1 MTTTYMLPGE
11 ADPENI
17 IRAVRRGV
25 YCCSFS
31 NGTVDIS
38 SGDYTFA
45 TEEAYLIEDGRVT
58 APIRATNLIGNG
70 PDSLTRVSMVGND
83 LQISEGGW
91 ACGKHGH
98 WVPVSFG
105 LPTVLVDGITVGGTR
120 Q

>member
-31 NGTVDIS
+31 
-38 SGDYTFA
+38 
-45 TEEAYLIEDGRVT
+45 
-58 APIRATNLIGNG
+58 NG